1 MPGFD
6 GTGPAGAGPMSGGG
20 RGWCA
25 VPLTR
30 GQWPARPAGCW
41 GRGHRWMY
49 HATGLPG
56 WMRFGADV
64 SATTPPAPDERAML
78 QAQADRLRAE
88 LDAITARLAALD
100 LPQPE

>member
-1 MPGFD
+1 
-6 GTGPAGAGPMSGGG
+6 MSGGG
-20 RGWCA
+20 RGWCRA
-25 VPLTR
+25 ADLGPVAGSPGRLGPRAPLDT
-30 GQWPARPAGCW
+30 
-41 GRGHRWMY
+41 